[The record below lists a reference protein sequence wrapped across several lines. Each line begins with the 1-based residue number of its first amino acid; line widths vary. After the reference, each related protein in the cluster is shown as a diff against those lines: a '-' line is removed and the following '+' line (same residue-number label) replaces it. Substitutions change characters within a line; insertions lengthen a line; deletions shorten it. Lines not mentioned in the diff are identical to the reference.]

1 MLGSGELVLL
11 LGSAALIFGPKDI
24 PRIARAA
31 GRLTGRAV
39 GTVTQLRARAEAA
52 MGGAAASEVHRDLRE
67 SLAQLSAIRDEIRA
81 GVSPLSHR
89 ALHSP
94 PLPGPAPA
102 QRAPPPSVP
111 WKEPEGRA
119 GPATPFPFLP
129 ISAAALGRLPTRQ
142 SGQSL
147 TGADIMMEAV
157 AEESVATEANR
168 LVSVPGALDA
178 AANALRTRG

>member
-1 MLGSGELVLL
+1 MLGYGELVFL
-11 LGSAALIFGPKDI
+11 LGSAALVFGPKDI

-52 MGGAAASEVHRDLRE
+52 LGGSAASEVHRDLRD
-67 SLAQLSAIRDEIRA
+67 SLAQLSAIRDEIRS

-94 PLPGPAPA
+94 PLPTQRETPA
-102 QRAPPPSVP
+102 P

-119 GPATPFPFLP
+119 GPGAPFPFLP
-129 ISAAALGRLPTRQ
+129 ISAAALGRLPARQ

-147 TGADIMMEAV
+147 TGADIMLEAV
-157 AEESVATEANR
+157 AEESVATEASR

-178 AANALRTRG
+178 AAAALRGPRTRG